1 MGTSLNGT
9 AASFGHSTN
18 NSSGGTENSFTMTGY
33 EPKRFHWVVTVFTL
47 LMTVYLPTRIVLL
60 NDSFVVR
67 QISFVPPTR
76 IRTLTRP
83 TFGNW
88 ESTLQL
94 ETWST
99 NQNTPLLGPTQLG
112 ARELTLTFWSKPKQT
127 QTYRLPLLLSSLP
140 LPTIFETMKIPTP
153 VSTPKKTSGVGSLSA
168 DTQMNGITLTAAKS
182 RTFEL
187 GAFADTVSPAYRSSL
202 SGKTL
207 FDFRNEAVVGL
218 TPPFSFTWA
227 VVSTT
232 DDKSFFDDNNKIM
245 MQLYT
250 LKTRLTTY
258 CMHSVFDILPVDEET
273 GILDS
278 SGATLS
284 LLDHA
289 CSLSEAQVRLSNQ
302 IYAERT
308 TDSLHPQNLSWTQD
322 LLLASCDGTLRA
334 DLENCLVT
342 IPDNEQGGPLVLH
355 MILTQL
361 MTTTTD
367 AARGI
372 VRRLEKH
379 SVTAYPGENIN
390 QFCSTFN
397 NVVLRLNLSGHVPA
411 DICSIFV
418 ERLLTCTVPK
428 FLSMMD
434 YLENHDDPILQ
445 DFFGLRERVVAKY
458 HSLLLSEKWLP
469 TVKTDT
475 SAFPA
480 LTETKKAAPVGTP
493 KSNNGRR
500 PPLPIDTTPPGPGEA
515 NSKPHPTNPKRKLWW
530 CALCPNGTP
539 NGIGR
544 WGNHSTDRHD
554 PTKVNSSRS
563 PAATPSDTAAI
574 ANTTDSPPAADTPLT
589 DNATATPTAAPP
601 QTYANVALTS
611 LRDFR

>member
-18 NSSGGTENSFTMTGY
+18 NSSGGTENSFTMRGY

-47 LMTVYLPTRIVLL
+47 LMTIYLPMRIDLL
-60 NDSFVVR
+60 IDSFVVR
-67 QISFVPPTR
+67 QNSLVPLTR
-76 IRTLTRP
+76 IRTLPRP
-83 TFGNW
+83 TTSNW

-99 NQNTPLLGPTQLG
+99 NQITSSPYSTRPE
-112 ARELTLTFWSKPKQT
+112 ARELLPLTFWSDPKQFRVFT
-127 QTYRLPLLLSSLP
+127 PLSLLLPLPLL
-140 LPTIFETMKIPTP
+140 TFATMKIPTP
-153 VSTPKKTSGVGSLSA
+153 VSTPKKSSGVGSLSA
-168 DTQMNGITLTAAKS
+168 DTQINGIALTATKNRS
-182 RTFEL
+182 FEL

-202 SGKTL
+202 TGKTL

-227 VVSTT
+227 VISVT
-232 DDKSFFDDNNKIM
+232 DDKSFFEDNNKIM
-245 MQLYT
+245 MQLYA

-258 CMHSVFDILPVDEET
+258 CMHSVFDILPVDETT
-273 GILDS
+273 GVLDS

-289 CSLSEAQVRLSNQ
+289 CSISEAQVRLSNQ
-302 IYAERT
+302 IYAERI

-334 DLENCLVT
+334 DLENRLIT

-361 MTTTTD
+361 MMTTTD

-379 SVTAYPGENIN
+379 SVTTYPGENIN

-397 NVVLRLNLSGHVPA
+397 NVVLRLNMSGHVPA

-428 FLSMMD
+428 FRSMMD
-434 YLENHDDPILQ
+434 YLDNHDDPILQ

-469 TVKTDT
+469 TSKSDT
-475 SAFPA
+475 PAFPA

-493 KSNNGRR
+493 KTNNRR

-554 PTKVNSSRS
+554 PTKVNSGRS
-563 PAATPSDTAAI
+563 TPAATDAA
-574 ANTTDSPPAADTPLT
+574 AAHTTDSPPPSDSSDSPTSATESSTP
-589 DNATATPTAAPP
+589 P
-601 QTYANVALTS
+601 TYANIALTS
-611 LRDFR
+611 LRDFH

>member
-1 MGTSLNGT
+1 M
-9 AASFGHSTN
+9 
-18 NSSGGTENSFTMTGY
+18 ENHLTMRGY

-47 LMTVYLPTRIVLL
+47 LMTVSISMRIDLL
-60 NDSFVVR
+60 MDSFVVR
-67 QISFVPPTR
+67 HILPVPLLR
-76 IRTLTRP
+76 IRTLLRP

-88 ESTLQL
+88 ESPLQL

-99 NQNTPLLGPTQLG
+99 NQITSSLCPTRSS
-112 ARELTLTFWSKPKQT
+112 ARELPLTFWTDPKQLRA
-127 QTYRLPLLLSSLP
+127 YRILSSLKPLPLL
-140 LPTIFETMKIPTP
+140 TFATMKIPTP
-153 VSTPKKTSGVGSLSA
+153 VSTPKKSSGVGSLSA
-168 DTQMNGITLTAAKS
+168 DTQINGIALTATKNRS
-182 RTFEL
+182 FEL

-202 SGKTL
+202 TGKTL
-207 FDFRNEAVVGL
+207 FDFRNEAVTGL

-232 DDKSFFDDNNKIM
+232 DDKSFFEDNNKIM
-245 MQLYT
+245 MQLYA

-258 CMHSVFDILPVDEET
+258 CMHSVFDILPVDETT

-278 SGATLS
+278 SGATMS

-289 CSLSEAQVRLSNQ
+289 CSISETQVRLSNQ

-334 DLENCLVT
+334 DLENRLVT

-361 MTTTTD
+361 MMTTTE

-379 SVTAYPGENIN
+379 CVTAYPGENLN

-434 YLENHDDPILQ
+434 YLDNHDDPILD
-445 DFFGLRERVVAKY
+445 DFFGLRERVVSKY

-480 LTETKKAAPVGTP
+480 LTETKTAAPVGTP
-493 KSNNGRR
+493 KSNTGRR

-554 PTKVNSSRS
+554 PTKVNSRRP
-563 PAATPSDTAAI
+563 PAAAPSETTAA
-574 ANTTDSPPAADTPLT
+574 ATTTDSSPVTPST
-589 DNATATPTAAPP
+589 DSTTDAPTAAPP

-611 LRDFR
+611 LRDFH